1 MGHETELHHKRKI
14 QENSGEEKHVTK
26 AQPSLFQKHASR
38 HCLLWQ
44 LAVECITRK
53 TRAAP
58 IIFYFNCIIYIY
70 IYIYIYIL
78 KDSITPNLTWKL
90 PKNNYDKIIKIPLYT
105 KPLKFNS
112 KRHLNHCTVQNKLKS
127 KKIPLTQV
135 KCFSTVQQKLERVK
149 FTSFNSIMTIVSHK
163 KNHVAYHVH

>member
-1 MGHETELHHKRKI
+1 VIRVMRPNYIIKGKSKKI
-14 QENSGEEKHVTK
+14 TGKKNTSPKLNNRFSINTHRAIVSFDNGQWSASLEKHEQCQSFFILIV
-26 AQPSLFQKHASR
+26 L
-38 HCLLWQ
+38 
-44 LAVECITRK
+44 
-53 TRAAP
+53 
-58 IIFYFNCIIYIY
+58 
-70 IYIYIYIL
+70 YIYIL
-78 KDSITPNLTWKL
+78 KDLITPNLTWKL
-90 PKNNYDKIIKIPLYT
+90 PKNNYDKILKIPLYT